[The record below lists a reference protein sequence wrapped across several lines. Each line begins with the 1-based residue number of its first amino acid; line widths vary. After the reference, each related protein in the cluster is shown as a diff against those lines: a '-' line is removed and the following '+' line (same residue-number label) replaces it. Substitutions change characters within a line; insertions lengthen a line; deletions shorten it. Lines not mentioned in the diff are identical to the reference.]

1 MVELRLRSPREIK
14 LTQEELHMCSL
25 ENTDAEREALRST
38 INTEIDNAI
47 AVAKVWARTRR
58 KTLITSTSMY
68 PIVKHS

>member
-25 ENTDAEREALRST
+25 ENTEAEAEALRVAVNSQ
-38 INTEIDNAI
+38 IDDAI
-47 AVAKVWARTRR
+47 EVAKVWARTRKR
-58 KTLITSTSMY
+58 IPLTSSSMY